1 MLQNVWEVCD
11 FGEEIVSGRLEVDRF
26 AAELYAVLGGKA
38 NPAYQDPAKF
48 LSNTYPTSGM
58 RYLLREALRRLSGRG
73 GQPVIIL
80 DTEFG
85 GGKSH
90 ALILLFHVFNNRE
103 LGSQY
108 IRDIGL
114 HEETGVL
121 QVPHINV
128 AAIDCRKITKKTLWG
143 ELATSLG
150 KYELFEKEDEEMQAI
165 SDIGK
170 IYSLLEGPT
179 LIIIDELPELLL
191 KSSAVKVGDT
201 TLADLTL
208 TFIMDLISAVTNT
221 PNSMLVIALTG
232 KQTLYE
238 RHVKEFK
245 KRYEEVIVEKI
256 YDKTKE
262 AVSRQAK
269 FLVPMDKM
277 EVPHIIRKR
286 LIKKI
291 IDSTLVEKLA
301 QEYFGYY
308 KEKGLIIDPD
318 YAKRIV
324 ECYPIHPLLL
334 DILYDRVST
343 IEEFN
348 RTRGV
353 LRLVAMTLHNIYK
366 RREKC
371 TLLSP
376 KDVDLEDPEIKDEL
390 TNRLKRENLRPVLE
404 TDCIEKAKKIDD
416 RRSVKIAQKIARTIF
431 LYSLIGAE
439 KISGIAPSEIKLAV
453 CEPGLDTTLVDEVL
467 AEFDKELW
475 YLKEEAGTYYFTTEP
490 NINKIIND
498 YLKTVREVDAVNL
511 IKETLTALRGSENVI
526 VWEREKLSDSGDLTI
541 FLPPLPEYP
550 IEDPVSLAE
559 ELLERKPDGGVRT
572 YRNSL
577 VILLPD
583 LPSKEHIEDLIYH
596 AKLVKAIEEAKKDER
611 FKLDKSKLEKINQ
624 RLNEAKGDLVALCLQ
639 TYSKVAYPRLR
650 DGQIRLSDL
659 ALIDGGDKE
668 KGRSK
673 TILDKV
679 LSLLKKDGKYIEDRL
694 SPSAIADIISDS
706 SEGRATLREIFEL
719 FRRDRRKPFL
729 RDGSLIIEAVQAGV
743 REGLFGYADR
753 LEEVNGKYRAR
764 INSAA
769 SVVSWDGWVVLAEKV
784 FQSTQPQVV
793 NGPGVTTEPIEGQ
806 STQIPEMGYH
816 FRLSATNI
824 DELRNHLNIVSIIQ
838 IGKDLRA
845 NLRFEVTNG
854 SENLEVSGRFSR
866 AGDVKDLLNFLSQ
879 RGYRLSRQALIE
891 IESGEDLSEEFAKLG
906 VSPG

>member
-1 MLQNVWEVCD
+1 MRNVLELCD
-11 FGEEIVSGRLEVDRF
+11 FGEEIVSGRLELDRF

-38 NPAYQDPAKF
+38 NPVYQDPAKF

-103 LGSQY
+103 LGSRY

-150 KYELFEKEDEEMQAI
+150 KYELFENEDEEMQAI

-191 KSSAVKVGDT
+191 KSSAVKVGDI

-208 TFIMDLISAVTNT
+208 AFIMDLISAVTNT

-262 AVSRQAK
+262 AVSRQAR
-269 FLVPMDKM
+269 FLVPVDKM
-277 EVPHIIRKR
+277 EVPQIIRKR
-286 LIKKI
+286 LIEKI
-291 IDSTLVEKLA
+291 TNHMEVERLA
-301 QEYFGYY
+301 KEYFNYFR
-308 KEKGLIIDPD
+308 EKGLIVDPD
-318 YAKRIV
+318 YEKRIM
-324 ECYPIHPLLL
+324 ECYPAHPLLI

-404 TDCIEKAKKIDD
+404 TDCIEKAKKIDE

-453 CEPGLDTTLVDEVL
+453 CEPGFDTTLVDEVL

-526 VWEREKLSDSGDLTI
+526 VWEREKLSDSGDFTI

-550 IEDPVSLAE
+550 IKDPISMAE
-559 ELLERKPDGGVRT
+559 EFLERKPDGGVRT

-577 VILLPD
+577 VVLLPD
-583 LPSKEHIEDLIYH
+583 LPSKEHVEDLLYH
-596 AKLVKAIEEAKKDER
+596 AKLVKAIEEARKDER
-611 FKLDKSKLEKINQ
+611 FRLDRSKLEKINQ
-624 RLNEAKGDLVALCLQ
+624 RLNEAKGDLVTLCMQ

-650 DGQIRLSDL
+650 DGQIKLSDL
-659 ALIDGGDKE
+659 ALIEGVDKE

-673 TILDKV
+673 TILDRV
-679 LSLLKKDGKYIEDRL
+679 LSLLKREGKYIEDRL
-694 SPSAIADIISDS
+694 SPSAIVDILKDS
-706 SEGRATLREIFEL
+706 SEGTMKLREIFEL

-729 RDGSLIIEAVQAGV
+729 RDGSLITDAVRAGIS
-743 REGLFGYADR
+743 EGLFGYADR
-753 LEEVNGKYRAR
+753 LEKVDGKYRAR
-764 INSAA
+764 INSEA

-784 FQSTQPQVV
+784 VQTTQPPVISD
-793 NGPGVTTEPIEGQ
+793 PGVTIEPTEGQ
-806 STQIPEMGYH
+806 STQIPEMEYH
-816 FRLSATNI
+816 FRLSATSI
-824 DELRNHLNIVSIIQ
+824 DELRNHLNIVSIMQ

-891 IESGEDLSEEFAKLG
+891 VESDEDLSEEFEKLG